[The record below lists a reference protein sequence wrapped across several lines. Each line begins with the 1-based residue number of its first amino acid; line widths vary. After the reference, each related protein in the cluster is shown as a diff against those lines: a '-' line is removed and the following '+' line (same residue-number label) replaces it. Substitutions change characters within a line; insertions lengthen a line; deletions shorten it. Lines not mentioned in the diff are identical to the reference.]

1 MTINTQT
8 TAQITIKSSASK
20 AFVRPGMCY
29 DKR

>member
-1 MTINTQT
+1 MTVKTIIT
-8 TAQITIKSSASK
+8 TAIVKPSNGK